1 MKRKAP
7 KKLEK
12 RVTACVVCG
21 ELCDAEKEVICFD
34 LGTGETAHM
43 RCREKK

>member
-7 KKLEK
+7 KKIEY
-12 RVTACVVCG
+12 RPMPCCVCG

-43 RCREKK
+43 QCRDKK